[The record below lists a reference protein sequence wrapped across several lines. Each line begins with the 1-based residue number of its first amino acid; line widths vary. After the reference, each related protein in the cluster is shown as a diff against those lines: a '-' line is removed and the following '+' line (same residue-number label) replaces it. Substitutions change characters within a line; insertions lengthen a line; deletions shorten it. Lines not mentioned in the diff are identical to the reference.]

1 MLGDVSD
8 QIEIVTVAK
17 SSDPVPSY
25 HGQKIVVDKLLSEK
39 NNFDLLVI
47 PGGDSALIE
56 AEDEELMQWIRQATG
71 KAERV
76 MAVCTGTVLL
86 GMTGVLD
93 GRKAT
98 TNKLNFTKTVQL
110 APNVEWVKEARWVED
125 GKFLHHRVFRQEWIW
140 PLQWLQIYSEWIRL
154 KRLPKPQS
162 TLGIR
167 MPTEILSQSQQV

>member
-8 QIEIVTVAK
+8 QIEIVTVAN

-76 MAVCTGTVLL
+76 MAGCTGTV
-86 GMTGVLD
+86 
-93 GRKAT
+93 
-98 TNKLNFTKTVQL
+98 F
-110 APNVEWVKEARWVED
+110 
-125 GKFLHHRVFRQEWIW
+125 
-140 PLQWLQIYSEWIRL
+140 
-154 KRLPKPQS
+154 
-162 TLGIR
+162 
-167 MPTEILSQSQQV
+167 